1 MSQGSWHIK
10 PSEMRRTLET
20 LRQVGLHVRTVEVT
34 KDGIKIAVSETA
46 ETNQQDKKPNKGE
59 WD

>member
-1 MSQGSWHIK
+1 MSQGCWHVK
-10 PSEMRRTLET
+10 PGEVRRIIET
-20 LRQVGLHVRTVEVT
+20 VQATGLHVKAVEVT

-46 ETNQQDKKPNKGE
+46 EPEQQDTKPRGE